1 MVLAQA
7 CTHQLCVVTTPQSSS
22 SSMCCAVC
30 YSEKPQIRGSR
41 QRKQRWGVP
50 RWIGHDEPNGE
61 GHPSWIFKKCW
72 LFQKKIMN
80 TMFMYFKIPL
90 NLQIFTNLNYFSPIW
105 IYFSSISKLLMKN
118 IYTKEIIL
126 FRKCSRMRNN
136 DMDKNVLTINLKTV

>member
-1 MVLAQA
+1 
-7 CTHQLCVVTTPQSSS
+7 
-22 SSMCCAVC
+22 
-30 YSEKPQIRGSR
+30 
-41 QRKQRWGVP
+41 
-50 RWIGHDEPNGE
+50 
-61 GHPSWIFKKCW
+61 
-72 LFQKKIMN
+72 
-80 TMFMYFKIPL
+80 MFMYFKIPL